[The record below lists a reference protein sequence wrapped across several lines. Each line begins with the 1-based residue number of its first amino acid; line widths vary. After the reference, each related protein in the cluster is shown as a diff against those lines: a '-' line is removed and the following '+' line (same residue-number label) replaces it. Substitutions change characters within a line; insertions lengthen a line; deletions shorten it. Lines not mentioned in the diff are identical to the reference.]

1 METLREEEELRQE
14 AEDDKVRRIR
24 ELEEQLQN
32 ANDLAANNNA
42 ATGILS
48 GFISKGKAKMQNDGS
63 VTLVQQDDQDNYV
76 DLEPEDLI

>member
-42 ATGILS
+42 AAGILS
-48 GFISKGKAKMQNDGS
+48 GFIHKNSISTFPKEKC
-63 VTLVQQDDQDNYV
+63 
-76 DLEPEDLI
+76 

>member
-42 ATGILS
+42 AAGILS